1 MVIIR
6 VVGRF
11 VGARLNTKLYQSSKI
26 VHLPLDFIPLLLL
39 VTFPPLPLDFVPLL
53 PLLLLVPFPPLPLD
67 FVPLLPLLLL
77 VPFVPLLPLLLLVPF
92 PPLPLDFVPLPPL
105 SYVGSEGFDDISN
118 VGVLVGRLLREND
131 GNLDG

>member
-77 VPFVPLLPLLLLVPF
+77 VPF
-92 PPLPLDFVPLPPL
+92 PPLPLDFVPLPPS
-105 SYVGSEGFDDISN
+105 SYVGSEGFDDGSN

>member
-77 VPFVPLLPLLLLVPF
+77 VPF
-92 PPLPLDFVPLPPL
+92 PPLPLDPVPLPPL
-105 SYVGSEGFDDISN
+105 PVAI
-118 VGVLVGRLLREND
+118 D
-131 GNLDG
+131 GYTEWTVDGIDEVN